1 MWAETFRSQVLR
13 ALAKRWSTVGR
24 SARASGV
31 PLAPVQYGTELPR
44 YEEGCANEHAGPG
57 RFITSRRSERAPTSL
72 CSFRAIM
79 RSNRRKRLASLA
91 SHHFQMATPVLTRLM
106 AFCTVRTAKLHL
118 LQRQRTRKANR
129 KANLLNAFLP

>member
-44 YEEGCANEHAGPG
+44 YEEGCANEHAG
-57 RFITSRRSERAPTSL
+57 SRAVHYVEKVGARTDELVLVSSNHALEPKEEVSLSGFPPFPDGDARA
-72 CSFRAIM
+72 
-79 RSNRRKRLASLA
+79 
-91 SHHFQMATPVLTRLM
+91 H
-106 AFCTVRTAKLHL
+106 
-118 LQRQRTRKANR
+118 
-129 KANLLNAFLP
+129 